1 MELQQFCQKVLEH
14 AGVSDAEVSLEET
27 EDQLIVKIQVT
38 EEEVG
43 LLIGRHGETLQA
55 LQRILRVVHG
65 QQNAEKRLV
74 IDINDYLA
82 QRQENIRSL
91 LVSAAEKALE
101 TEQSQTISTYLS
113 PSERFFAHSALSA
126 DPNYETL
133 ESFSI
138 GEGRGRRIVIQLKEE
153 KQQSAD

>member
-1 MELQQFCQKVLEH
+1 MELQLFCQKVLEH

-27 EDQLIVKIQVT
+27 EDQLIVKIKVT

-74 IDINDYLA
+74 IDINDYLV

-91 LVSAAEKALE
+91 LVSAAEKVLE
-101 TEQSQTISTYLS
+101 TEQPQTISTYLS
-113 PSERFFAHSALSA
+113 PSERFFVHSTLSA
-126 DPNYETL
+126 DLNYETL